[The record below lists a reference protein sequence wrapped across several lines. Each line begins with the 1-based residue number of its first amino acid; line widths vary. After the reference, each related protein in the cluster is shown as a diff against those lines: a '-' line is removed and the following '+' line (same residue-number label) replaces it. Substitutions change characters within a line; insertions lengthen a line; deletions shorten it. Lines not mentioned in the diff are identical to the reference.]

1 LVDLMRHKDLITR
14 YSTLRTISEFVEK
27 DEKVQLD
34 YNLIHDLIAPEIVQM
49 IEHVSIPHLVWP
61 LLKTL
66 STVMERIQ
74 YQSTFEPF
82 KHIRNMNFKK
92 LLEKDDP
99 IVIQGMIE
107 VFKKIIVAVPF
118 GTPIDYVFDASF
130 HFLKLILPKI
140 QSTETIELAFWKF
153 LIKELPPQND
163 QLKKQYAGL
172 LQEYYPKFSNFDDAL
187 QICEALAIVDEYLL
201 LLHELP
207 FEYPFVT

>member
-1 LVDLMRHKDLITR
+1 MKHKDLITR

-34 YNLIHDLIAPEIVQM
+34 YNLIHDLIAPEIVNLVEQL
-49 IEHVSIPHLVWP
+49 SIPHLVWP

-74 YQSTFEPF
+74 YQSSFEPF

-118 GTPIDYVFDASF
+118 GTPIDYVFDAAY

-140 QSTETIELAFWKF
+140 QSSETTELAFWKF
-153 LIKELPPQND
+153 LVKELRSENHEL
-163 QLKKQYAGL
+163 LKNYASL
-172 LQEYYPKFSNFDDAL
+172 LMDYYPKFSNFEDGA

-201 LLHELP
+201 LLKELP
-207 FEYPFVT
+207 FK